1 MFATPLSAPLPTS
14 LASHLFGRFISPSGS
29 EASSINSVAAGC
41 AATSQEVELDD
52 DAMPDLAQRVREVGE
67 W

>member
-1 MFATPLSAPLPTS
+1 MFATPFSALSPTS
-14 LASHLFGRFISPSGS
+14 PERHFFGRFMPRSDSLDAG
-29 EASSINSVAAGC
+29 EAMDAPAL
-41 AATSQEVELDD
+41 APPAMDD